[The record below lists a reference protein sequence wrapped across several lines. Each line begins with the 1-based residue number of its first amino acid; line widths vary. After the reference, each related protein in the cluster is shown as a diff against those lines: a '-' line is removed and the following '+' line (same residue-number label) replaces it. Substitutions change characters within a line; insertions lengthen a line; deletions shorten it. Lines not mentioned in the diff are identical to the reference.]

1 MSSKGIAL
9 VTGAAQ
15 GLGKAIALR
24 LADDGFDVAVNDIPS
39 NATNLSQVR
48 NDIQAKGRASSV
60 HIADVSVE
68 DQVKKMFKE
77 LVATHGGLDVMVA
90 NAGVALWRSIVDT
103 TVEEWDRVM
112 TINGR
117 GTFLCYKYAGMQ
129 MVSQGRGGRIIGASS
144 LAGKTGVSH
153 LGAYCAS
160 KFAVRGL
167 TQAAALEFGRHNITV
182 NAYAP
187 GAIDSEMPKE
197 RGAARTPGVCSDH
210 SNRRTGFNIHSCS
223 TATDISNLVS
233 FLASKESQFITG
245 MLCLHSRTK
254 DIPLKSRA
262 GQSSFTLTSPSEHY
276 SYRPNSHCDLMSSKG
291 IALVTGAAQGLGKA
305 IALRVADD
313 GFDVAVNDILSN
325 AVKISQVMNDI
336 QAKGRA
342 SSVHI
347 ADVSVEDQVK
357 KMIEEVVA
365 THGGLDVMV
374 ANAGVALWRSIVDT
388 TVEEWDRVMT
398 INGRGTFLCYKYA
411 GMQMASQGRG
421 GRIIGASSLAGKTGV
436 SHLGAY
442 CASKFAV
449 RGLTQAAALEF
460 GRHNITVNAYA
471 PGTIDSEMHR
481 VAARAPGVCS
491 DYSNRR
497 TGFNIHSCSTAT
509 DISNLVSFLASK
521 ESQFITGR
529 LCLRSRTNNI
539 SLKSGVGQSVRN
551 PPFFIP
557 YSSK

>member
-77 LVATHGGLDVMVA
+77 VA
-90 NAGVALWRSIVDT
+90 
-103 TVEEWDRVM
+103 
-112 TINGR
+112 
-117 GTFLCYKYAGMQ
+117 
-129 MVSQGRGGRIIGASS
+129 
-144 LAGKTGVSH
+144 
-153 LGAYCAS
+153 
-160 KFAVRGL
+160 
-167 TQAAALEFGRHNITV
+167 
-182 NAYAP
+182 
-187 GAIDSEMPKE
+187 
-197 RGAARTPGVCSDH
+197 
-210 SNRRTGFNIHSCS
+210 
-223 TATDISNLVS
+223 
-233 FLASKESQFITG
+233 
-245 MLCLHSRTK
+245 
-254 DIPLKSRA
+254 
-262 GQSSFTLTSPSEHY
+262 
-276 SYRPNSHCDLMSSKG
+276 
-291 IALVTGAAQGLGKA
+291 
-305 IALRVADD
+305 
-313 GFDVAVNDILSN
+313 
-325 AVKISQVMNDI
+325 
-336 QAKGRA
+336 
-342 SSVHI
+342 
-347 ADVSVEDQVK
+347 
-357 KMIEEVVA
+357 A

-421 GRIIGASSLAGKTGV
+421 GRIIGASSLAGKTGAPR
-436 SHLGAY
+436 LGAY

-471 PGTIDSEMHR
+471 PGAIDSENETGLAHLKFR
-481 VAARAPGVCS
+481 VKSSQTELKFRQILSSLPFKAERKIQH
-491 DYSNRR
+491 Y
-497 TGFNIHSCSTAT
+497 CSTAT

-521 ESQFITGR
+521 ESQFITGM
-529 LCLRSRTNNI
+529 LCLHSRTSDI
-539 SLKSGVGQSVRN
+539 PLKSRAGQSVRT
-551 PPFFIP
+551 
-557 YSSK
+557 